1 MSARAA
7 HGDPTA
13 DVALHAAHAW
23 LGGESAARDVRVVV
37 RDGLVASVEH
47 GVPAVAGDERVAGV
61 LLPGFVNA
69 HSHAFHRAL
78 RGRTHAGAGDF
89 WAWRDLM
96 YRVAASLTPEGYE
109 ALATAVYGEMALA
122 GFTTVGEFHYVHHRP
137 DGGPYDDPHA
147 MSRALVRAA
156 RAAGVRLVLLDVG
169 YLHASITDA
178 DVRPEQRRFRDASV
192 DAWLDRV
199 AAFRAAE
206 PDVRTGLAPHSV
218 RAVHPGEL
226 ARVAARRAEL
236 GSPVVHV
243 HVSEQP
249 AENEAALAATGRTP
263 TRLLADAGLLG
274 PFATAVHATHLS
286 DEDVALLGA
295 SASHACICPTT
306 ERDLADGIG
315 PTARLRDA
323 GAVLSL
329 GTDSHAVI
337 DPFEEARA
345 VEAHQRV
352 ATLRRG
358 VHPSG
363 ELLAAATTGGAAS
376 LGLPPHAI
384 APGAP
389 ADLVA
394 ISLDSV
400 RLATFDPGAAAAHLV
415 HAAGAADVCDTW
427 VGGVRV
433 VRGGAHVAL
442 SDVAGALR
450 RAVEAQLR

>member
-7 HGDPTA
+7 HGDPTG

-23 LGGESAARDVRVVV
+23 LGGESAVRDVRVVV

-47 GVPAVAGDERVAGV
+47 GVPAAAGDERVAGV

-96 YRVAASLTPEGYE
+96 YRVAASLTPERYE

-226 ARVAARRAEL
+226 EI
-236 GSPVVHV
+236 
-243 HVSEQP
+243 
-249 AENEAALAATGRTP
+249 GR
-263 TRLLADAGLLG
+263 
-274 PFATAVHATHLS
+274 
-286 DEDVALLGA
+286 
-295 SASHACICPTT
+295 
-306 ERDLADGIG
+306 
-315 PTARLRDA
+315 
-323 GAVLSL
+323 
-329 GTDSHAVI
+329 
-337 DPFEEARA
+337 
-345 VEAHQRV
+345 
-352 ATLRRG
+352 
-358 VHPSG
+358 
-363 ELLAAATTGGAAS
+363 
-376 LGLPPHAI
+376 
-384 APGAP
+384 
-389 ADLVA
+389 
-394 ISLDSV
+394 
-400 RLATFDPGAAAAHLV
+400 
-415 HAAGAADVCDTW
+415 
-427 VGGVRV
+427 
-433 VRGGAHVAL
+433 AHV
-442 SDVAGALR
+442 
-450 RAVEAQLR
+450 

>member
-1 MSARAA
+1 MASPEAARV
-7 HGDPTA
+7 T
-13 DVALHAAHAW
+13 LHAEHAW
-23 LGGESAARDVRVVV
+23 LGGESAARDVRIEI
-37 RDGLVASVEH
+37 RDGAIASVTADA
-47 GVPAVAGDERVAGV
+47 PAAPGDERVAGV
-61 LLPGFVNA
+61 LVPGFVNA

-89 WAWRDLM
+89 WAWRDVM
-96 YRVAASLTPEGYE
+96 YRVAGSLTPESYE

-122 GFTTVGEFHYVHHRP
+122 GVTTVGEFHYVHHRP
-137 DGGPYDDPHA
+137 DGAPYDDPHA

-156 RAAGVRLVLLDVG
+156 RAAGIRIVMLDVG

-178 DVRPEQRRFRDASV
+178 DVRPEQRRYRDASV

-199 AAFRAAE
+199 ADFRAAE
-206 PDVRTGLAPHSV
+206 PDVPLGLAPHSV
-218 RAVHPGEL
+218 RAVHPAEL

-236 GSPVVHV
+236 GDPVVHV

-274 PFATAVHATHLS
+274 AFATAVHATHLT

-295 SASHACICPTT
+295 SGTHACICPTT

-323 GAVLSL
+323 GAVLAL

-337 DPFEEARA
+337 DVLEEARA

-358 VHPSG
+358 THPSA
-363 ELLAAATTGGAAS
+363 ELLAAATAGGASS
-376 LGLPPHAI
+376 LGLPAHAI

-389 ADLVA
+389 ADLAA

-400 RLATFDPGAAAAHLV
+400 RLATFDAGAAAAHLV
-415 HAAGAADVCDTW
+415 HAASAADVRDVW
-427 VGGVRV
+427 VGGART
-433 VRGGAHVAL
+433 VRGGVHVAL
-442 SDVAGALR
+442 GDVAAALR
-450 RAVEAQLR
+450 RAVAAQLR